1 MVMIAQE
8 RRKKKWTQKQ
18 LAEMIGV
25 ANSTLNQWET
35 GLRRPNI
42 DMLIRLTEIFGCTAD
57 ELLGIDRKKPEPE
70 DEAPRTRESF
80 AEIVQRRTEEARR
93 GAAE

>member
-1 MVMIAQE
+1 MKLKEIRE
-8 RRKKKWTQKQ
+8 RNGMTTRELGRQ
-18 LAEMIGV
+18 LGV
-25 ANSTLNQWET
+25 GGTAITNWES

-57 ELLGIDRKKPEPE
+57 ELLGIDRKKAEPE

>member
-1 MVMIAQE
+1 MRIKEFRKANNLTTIELGKMV
-8 RRKKKWTQKQ
+8 
-18 LAEMIGV
+18 GV
-25 ANSTLNQWET
+25 APSAVTNWET
-35 GLRRPNI
+35 GARRPNI
-42 DMLIRLTEIFGCTAD
+42 DMLIRLTEIFDCTAD

>member
-1 MVMIAQE
+1 MKIQE
-8 RRKKKWTQKQ
+8 YRKQNGMT
-18 LAEMIGV
+18 AEMLAKKLGV
-25 ANSTLNQWET
+25 TQAAVTNWEK
-35 GLRRPNI
+35 GARRPNI